1 MAYTFDAGRGRY
13 RDTSSGRFVAEGRVR
28 LGVDA
33 VADLASE
40 RLADLTERLIA
51 GNLSLSSWQAQS
63 MAIVKASHLAAGVVA
78 GGGIAQ
84 MTPSAYGF
92 LGSEIRAQYGYL
104 AQFAARLSAG
114 ALPLDARLVAR
125 AGMYGQHARVT
136 YEAVR
141 RRDQRARGYR
151 FEKNILHAQ
160 ESCQQCRGCSALGW
174 VEIGRLPPIGSRSCL
189 ARCRCTISYRKA
201 PVEVAA

>member
-1 MAYTFDAGRGRY
+1 
-13 RDTSSGRFVAEGRVR
+13 
-28 LGVDA
+28 
-33 VADLASE
+33 
-40 RLADLTERLIA
+40 
-51 GNLSLSSWQAQS
+51 
-63 MAIVKASHLAAGVVA
+63 MAIIKSSHVAAGVVA
-78 GGGIAQ
+78 AGGRAQ

-104 AQFAARLSAG
+104 AQFAARIDAG
-114 ALPLDARLVAR
+114 AIPLDGRLIAR

-141 RRDQRARGYR
+141 RRDQRERGYR
-151 FEKNILHAQ
+151 FEKNMLHAR
-160 ESCQQCRGCSALGW
+160 ESCTQCVGLSRLGW
-174 VEIGRLPPIGSRSCL
+174 VEIGSLPPIGARRCL